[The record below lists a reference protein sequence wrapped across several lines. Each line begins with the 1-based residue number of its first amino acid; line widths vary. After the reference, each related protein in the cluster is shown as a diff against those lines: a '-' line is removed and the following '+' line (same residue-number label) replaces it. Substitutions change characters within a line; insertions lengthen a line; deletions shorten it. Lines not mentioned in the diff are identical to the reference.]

1 MLVSLNEL
9 KKYVDLSDLSSN
21 EICSRLTFAG
31 IEVEECK
38 KVASAT
44 NIVIG
49 QVVSCIPHPDSDH
62 LHVCKVDVGNEVLNI
77 VCGAPNCRNG
87 IKVIVAKDGALLNNE
102 NLIKKG
108 EIRGVPSEGMLCSLV
123 ELGVDKSSL
132 KKEQIEGIEE
142 LPIEAPIGNEDV
154 LKYLNLDDEI
164 IDLSLLANRSD
175 CYSIFNIARE
185 LGALFKRKV
194 NILDAKKIET
204 YNEDNFNLK
213 VESEHTYS
221 FYTKVI
227 KGIEVKESPN
237 WLKNILLKENINSVN
252 NIVDLGNYIMLLTG
266 QPVHCYDLDKL
277 DNELI
282 VTEDYEGSFEGLDNN
297 IHNIKKG
304 DITMLS
310 HNNVMCLGGII
321 GSKDSMI
328 DFNSKN
334 LLIEVANFDFATI
347 RKTSIR
353 CGIST
358 DSSLRYIKGL
368 NKDQSEY
375 VVDLFSDYLKDVC
388 DFKDA
393 SNLIKID
400 KIDHSKKKIKCSKD
414 YINNRLGSN
423 FSFNEIVDTLNLL
436 NFEIENIN
444 DNEFIATIPSY
455 RIDCEGKA
463 DLSEEIIRYFGF
475 DYIKEELPIMETTV
489 GKLSSH
495 REKEK
500 IIENYLLSKNL
511 YEVLTYTLI
520 NEKDNSL
527 FNYINKDESIEI
539 FNPLTEDHKVIRK
552 NILSSLLRCIEY
564 NLNHNN
570 DNFDLFEISNVYSKN
585 NEEIHLSIGLVGNK
599 YSSDLLNPISK
610 NFYDLK
616 GLLEGIF
623 KLFNISEN
631 RIKYSTF
638 ESNEFHP
645 GRSAEIK
652 IDNKLFGV
660 FGEIH
665 PLMFNEF
672 SLNKNTLVIGEFN
685 LSQLFKIKSS
695 NNKFIE
701 ISKYPSLSRDIAFI
715 VSKDVK
721 FVDIKQEIKKTSPNI
736 KSVNLFDI
744 YEGNNIDKKY
754 RSLGL
759 RISIESMDKTLKDND
774 INEIIDKVKS
784 NLIKKFNVEFR

>member
-1 MLVSLNEL
+1 
-9 KKYVDLSDLSSN
+9 
-21 EICSRLTFAG
+21 
-31 IEVEECK
+31 
-38 KVASAT
+38 
-44 NIVIG
+44 
-49 QVVSCIPHPDSDH
+49 
-62 LHVCKVDVGNEVLNI
+62 
-77 VCGAPNCRNG
+77 
-87 IKVIVAKDGALLNNE
+87 
-102 NLIKKG
+102 
-108 EIRGVPSEGMLCSLV
+108 
-123 ELGVDKSSL
+123 
-132 KKEQIEGIEE
+132 
-142 LPIEAPIGNEDV
+142 
-154 LKYLNLDDEI
+154 
-164 IDLSLLANRSD
+164 
-175 CYSIFNIARE
+175 
-185 LGALFKRKV
+185 
-194 NILDAKKIET
+194 
-204 YNEDNFNLK
+204 
-213 VESEHTYS
+213 
-221 FYTKVI
+221 
-227 KGIEVKESPN
+227 
-237 WLKNILLKENINSVN
+237 
-252 NIVDLGNYIMLLTG
+252 
-266 QPVHCYDLDKL
+266 
-277 DNELI
+277 
-282 VTEDYEGSFEGLDNN
+282 
-297 IHNIKKG
+297 
-304 DITMLS
+304 
-310 HNNVMCLGGII
+310 
-321 GSKDSMI
+321 
-328 DFNSKN
+328 
-334 LLIEVANFDFATI
+334 
-347 RKTSIR
+347 
-353 CGIST
+353 
-358 DSSLRYIKGL
+358 
-368 NKDQSEY
+368 
-375 VVDLFSDYLKDVC
+375 
-388 DFKDA
+388 
-393 SNLIKID
+393 
-400 KIDHSKKKIKCSKD
+400 
-414 YINNRLGSN
+414 
-423 FSFNEIVDTLNLL
+423 
-436 NFEIENIN
+436 
-444 DNEFIATIPSY
+444 
-455 RIDCEGKA
+455 
-463 DLSEEIIRYFGF
+463 
-475 DYIKEELPIMETTV
+475 METTV